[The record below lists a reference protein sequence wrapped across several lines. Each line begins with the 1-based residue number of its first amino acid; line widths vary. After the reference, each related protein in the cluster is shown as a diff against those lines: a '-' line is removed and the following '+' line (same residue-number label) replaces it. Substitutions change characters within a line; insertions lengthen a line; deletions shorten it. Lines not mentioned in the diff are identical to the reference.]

1 MLYIVTE
8 LVLFSFNLM
17 SYFLIIPLWSDAGG
31 SVQLITI
38 SVEEI
43 SSAERCS
50 GGEIGAVYQN
60 QIMNKM
66 LDTIKFK
73 NRPASLVSK

>member
-1 MLYIVTE
+1 MTE

-50 GGEIGAVYQN
+50 GGEIGAAYQN
-60 QIMNKM
+60 QIINRM